1 MSVSVSALVLCVND
15 VYVRVGMVLVVCN
28 TCISDGDAGSD
39 MRKNLSN
46 YLLLRQ
52 STLRAH

>member
-46 YLLLRQ
+46 YLHLRQ